1 MKRKI
6 ILTIQLLVS
15 FYCDQLFAQTPVD
28 VAETTLKVGLMGE
41 EVFFLGF
48 AEGDKMIFNFEEAN
62 GKDLKEV
69 EITSLE
75 SSFRFI
81 DYKINKITNKIFTVT
96 KTEIY
101 KFRFTNGGIGVK
113 MCKYKIQRIPASAA
127 TQNFN
132 CTVFTHTVSDT
143 TYITEDEEVLMKTD
157 TVINNF
163 MDRTL
168 RVNAIIAPAGNK
180 ANFSFVLPEN
190 TIAWSFYI
198 STDKA
203 GQQVFDDANKEVLSA
218 SGQFIKKYP
227 LYTIMSAI
235 ALNREAVI
243 KKLDT
248 GEDISYWI
256 MDGDNNNLF
265 SAGLQFR
272 YIKKGKA
279 INDYLKMEPRKGN
292 LFFCFSND
300 NATEPVN
307 VTVKITAI
315 QANEKIE
322 TSQGRRMIITPKTKM
337 YLKN

>member
-1 MKRKI
+1 
-6 ILTIQLLVS
+6 
-15 FYCDQLFAQTPVD
+15 
-28 VAETTLKVGLMGE
+28 
-41 EVFFLGF
+41 
-48 AEGDKMIFNFEEAN
+48 
-62 GKDLKEV
+62 
-69 EITSLE
+69 
-75 SSFRFI
+75 
-81 DYKINKITNKIFTVT
+81 
-96 KTEIY
+96 
-101 KFRFTNGGIGVK
+101 
-113 MCKYKIQRIPASAA
+113 
-127 TQNFN
+127 
-132 CTVFTHTVSDT
+132 
-143 TYITEDEEVLMKTD
+143 
-157 TVINNF
+157 

-190 TIAWSFYI
+190 TVAWSFYI

-203 GQQVFDDANKEVLSA
+203 GQQVYDDANKEFLSA
-218 SGQFIKKYP
+218 SDQFTKKYP
-227 LYTIMSAI
+227 LYNILSAI

-243 KKLDT
+243 KKLAT

-272 YIKKGKA
+272 FIKKGKA
-279 INDYLKMEPRKGN
+279 INDYSKMEPRKGN

-322 TSQGRRMIITPKTKM
+322 TSQGKRMVITPKTKM